1 MTDRTVPD
9 TRRRRPLGVIV
20 LAILQFSRAV
30 LVARQL
36 LGLNAND
43 QFDWLRTAAQV
54 PDTTPGTV
62 AFTISQGLA
71 VAILVASVAIGLGLL
86 ANRRWAWVG
95 AIVISGLSLAFAL
108 GAWLD
113 GRPLYLAMAIN
124 VVAVFYLNQREV
136 RSVYDEPD
144 ATVDPAG
151 AGVAAGAPDADEF
164 PDADESPD
172 ADADRP
178 AEAGADGGRS

>member
-1 MTDRTVPD
+1 MTDRTVPE
-9 TRRRRPLGVIV
+9 TPRRRPFGVIV

-43 QFDWLRTAAQV
+43 QFDWLRSAAQI

-136 RSVYDEPD
+136 RSVYED
-144 ATVDPAG
+144 
-151 AGVAAGAPDADEF
+151 GAPPLEPAAMVLEED
-164 PDADESPD
+164 SPTPVGID
-172 ADADRP
+172 
-178 AEAGADGGRS
+178 GAAP